1 MYRKVFSN
9 VTSIKHSTSANKYCC
24 FPFCPDIFMDVHFCH
39 CIFVITFLASMLAH
53 FCNAF
58 LIRFSD
64 FRHGI
69 ILKFAGT
76 VSSRSPLLKA
86 TDDIFSRHTAFVC
99 GGNPCSEGL
108 LSHVQ
113 FLVTVPNLQAGAHG
127 ILDPPCATKL
137 RSWMGYQG
145 WSPWRTCNWPRCSF
159 IIQAFWWLSGYYFV
173 ICMNNSRNRS
183 PLRIFQYLPISAT
196 FVQCGQRRPSWT
208 KHVNRKISSGAL
220 SGMRR
225 LIDEIRSFK
234 CVCLLRLLIY
244 TCFFSSAVSA
254 VLFTPFD
261 EVSMFREIASN
272 NHAGQR
278 SYEIVT
284 WWIYM
289 LYEFRIP
296 YVILPVM
303 KGIGQRKFSSASWPG
318 FAQGPAT
325 CLQSIGQHSGDSFTM
340 GKKMKNTC

>member
-1 MYRKVFSN
+1 MF
-9 VTSIKHSTSANKYCC
+9 
-24 FPFCPDIFMDVHFCH
+24 
-39 CIFVITFLASMLAH
+39 
-53 FCNAF
+53 
-58 LIRFSD
+58 
-64 FRHGI
+64 GI

-76 VSSRSPLLKA
+76 VFSRSPLLKA

-208 KHVNRKISSGAL
+208 MHVNSKFSSGAL
-220 SGMRR
+220 SGMKR

-234 CVCLLRLLIY
+234 CVSNYINSLSKGWSFCGV
-244 TCFFSSAVSA
+244 FFSRFLFFSRFWARMFYL
-254 VLFTPFD
+254 VL
-261 EVSMFREIASN
+261 ASFWSLDLSL
-272 NHAGQR
+272 AC
-278 SYEIVT
+278 
-284 WWIYM
+284 
-289 LYEFRIP
+289 
-296 YVILPVM
+296 
-303 KGIGQRKFSSASWPG
+303 
-318 FAQGPAT
+318 
-325 CLQSIGQHSGDSFTM
+325 CLQHFGGWISH
-340 GKKMKNTC
+340 